1 MPKLRTKKSG
11 QIKQAVKDALYEVF
25 TEDREFLREVLLEA
39 IEDLAL
45 AELILEARQNTKKVP
60 RSTVMKILKGEK

>member
-1 MPKLRTKKSG
+1 MPKVKTKNS
-11 QIKQAVKDALYEVF
+11 QLKQAVKDALHEVF
-25 TEDREFLREVLLEA
+25 MEEREFLRDVLLEA

-45 AELILEARQNTKKVP
+45 AELILEARKDTRKVP